1 MSSLSR
7 RALAA
12 LALVAVIGGCAG
24 TATTSRTG
32 APVGPVVGNP
42 APEIAG
48 KDLDGKPLSLQEFRG
63 KVVMLS
69 FWAGWCKPCLHLIPH
84 EQEVQKRFEGKPFVL
99 LGVNKDDTIEK
110 GRQAQEHYGVTWRSF
125 WDGDNAI
132 VAAYEVD
139 AYPYVFVID
148 HKGVIRYVARGVSPS
163 VEREIDKMLDALV
176 KDAEAGS

>member
-69 FWAGWCKPCLHLIPH
+69 FW
-84 EQEVQKRFEGKPFVL
+84 
-99 LGVNKDDTIEK
+99 
-110 GRQAQEHYGVTWRSF
+110 
-125 WDGDNAI
+125 
-132 VAAYEVD
+132 
-139 AYPYVFVID
+139 
-148 HKGVIRYVARGVSPS
+148 S
-163 VEREIDKMLDALV
+163 V
-176 KDAEAGS
+176 G